1 MKLSIARRWVIATGL
16 ATALIG
22 AIQSP
27 ITNAQTGLS
36 CQVNYTLTN
45 QWGSGFQADVVVR
58 NTGTSVI
65 NGWTVAWSAAS
76 GQQIG
81 QMWNAT
87 FTQSGSQVSA
97 KNVDWNAS
105 IAAGGSQSFGF
116 TATTTGSLAVPSSF
130 TVNGVVCGGSVSPT
144 ATRTPA
150 ATATRTPIATA
161 TRTPAVTATRT
172 PVATTTRT
180 PIATA
185 TVVPTNPPVS
195 NGLIGWATVAGSGL
209 STTTGGTGGS
219 TVTAANFTELQN
231 YAKSSSP
238 MIIKFSG
245 TMQGTLTVASNKTII
260 GSNGALIQG
269 NVKISGAQNIILQNF
284 AINGNSCSSYDNCR
298 AGSDA
303 LGISNSHHI
312 WADHLTITNGQDGN
326 FDINNGSDFIT
337 VSWSK
342 FGYTT
347 NKEHRFSNLI
357 GSSDDAAST
366 DSGKLNVTFHHNWWF
381 GGAMQRMP
389 RTRFG
394 KIHVFNNLYTTTG
407 NDYCV
412 SSGYQSKVLL
422 ENNAFIGVNTPH
434 RLHDGDLK
442 AVGNLYQNTSG
453 DQIST
458 GVAFTPPYS
467 YSAEAASS
475 LSSSVQ
481 AGAGAK

>member
-22 AIQSP
+22 VIQSP
-27 ITNAQTGLS
+27 ITNAQSGLS
-36 CQVNYTLTN
+36 CQVNYAVTN

-58 NTGTSVI
+58 NTGASVI

-76 GQQIG
+76 GQQVG

-116 TATTTGSLAVPSSF
+116 TATTTGSLAVPSGF
-130 TVNGVVCGGSVSPT
+130 TVNGVSCGGSISPT

-150 ATATRTPIATA
+150 ATATRTPAATA
-161 TRTPAVTATRT
+161 TRTPAATA
-172 PVATTTRT
+172 TRT

-209 STTTGGTGGS
+209 STTTGGAGGS

-245 TMQGTLTVASNKTII
+245 TMQGTLTVASNKTIL

-442 AVGNLYQNTSG
+442 ALGNLYQNTSG

>member
-1 MKLSIARRWVIATGL
+1 MKLTTARRWMLATGL
-16 ATALIG
+16 VTALIG
-22 AIQSP
+22 TIKSP
-27 ITNAQTGLS
+27 ITNAQAGLS
-36 CQVNYTLTN
+36 CQVNYAITN

-65 NGWTVAWSAAS
+65 NGWTVAWSTPS
-76 GQQIG
+76 GQQIN
-81 QMWNAT
+81 QAWNAT
-87 FTQSGSQVSA
+87 VSQNGSQVSA

-105 IAAGGSQSFGF
+105 IAAGGNQSFGF

-130 TVNGVVCGGSVSPT
+130 TVNGVVCGGGVSPTATSPVATATRTPGPTATRTPGPT

-150 ATATRTPIATA
+150 P
-161 TRTPAVTATRT
+161 TATRT
-172 PVATTTRT
+172 PV
-180 PIATA
+180 ATA

-195 NGLIGWATVAGSGL
+195 NGLIGWATVSGAGL
-209 STTTGGTGGS
+209 STTTGGAGGS

-260 GSNGALIQG
+260 GNNKALIQG
-269 NVKISGAQNIILQNF
+269 NVKVSNSQNIILQNF
-284 AINGNSCSSYDNCR
+284 TINGNSCASYDECR
-298 AGSDA
+298 AGNDA
-303 LGISNSHHI
+303 LGISNSHHV
-312 WADHLTITNGQDGN
+312 WVDHLTITNGQDGN

-357 GSSDDAAST
+357 GSSDDSAST

-381 GGAMQRMP
+381 AGAMQRMP

-394 KIHVFNNLYTTTG
+394 KIHVFNNLYTATG

-412 SSGYQSKVLL
+412 SSGYQSKLLL
-422 ENNAFIGVNTPH
+422 EKNAFIGVNTPH
-434 RLHDGDLK
+434 RLHEGDLK
-442 AVGNLYQNTSG
+442 AVDNLYQNTTG
-453 DQIST
+453 DRIST

-467 YSAEAASS
+467 YNAESANSVN
-475 LSSSVQ
+475 SSVQ